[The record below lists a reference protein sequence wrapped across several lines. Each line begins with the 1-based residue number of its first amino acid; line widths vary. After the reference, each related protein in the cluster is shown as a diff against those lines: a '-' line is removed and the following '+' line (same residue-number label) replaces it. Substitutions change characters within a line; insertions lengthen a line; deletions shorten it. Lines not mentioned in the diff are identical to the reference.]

1 MIKIQRNSKGFT
13 LIELLIV
20 IAIIGILAAIAI
32 PSYTGYVK
40 RAKVQEVV
48 HAMGAVKTAVTAYFT
63 DTNTLP
69 ANSTNI
75 AGIKTELGVDVPDKY
90 LTSLSVTGGAAPT
103 GVYGGPG
110 TITATFTAAGAAA
123 PQKSI
128 GSGVDGKMLS
138 LYPNDTASVPPT
150 LKSWEWGQDAA
161 HGSDMD
167 VAFVP
172 KN

>member
-1 MIKIQRNSKGFT
+1 MIKIQRDSKGFT

-48 HAMGAVKTAVTAYFT
+48 HAMGAVKTAVTAHFT
-63 DTNTLP
+63 DTNEIP
-69 ANSTNI
+69 QNSGSIAN
-75 AGIKTELGVDVPDKY
+75 IKTELGVDVPDKY
-90 LTSLSVTGGAAPT
+90 LQGMLVTAGGLIPT
-103 GVYGGPG
+103 GVANGPG
-110 TITATFTAAGAAA
+110 SIIATFTNAGAAA

-128 GSGVDGKMLS
+128 GTDVDGRTIQ
-138 LYPNDTASVPPT
+138 LYPSDAVNFT
-150 LKSWEWGQDAA
+150 LKAWTWAPEGA
-161 HGSDMD
+161 GSTL
-167 VAFVP
+167 AQAYIP

>member
-48 HAMGAVKTAVTAYFT
+48 HTMGAVKTGVTAFFT
-63 DTNTLP
+63 ESNTLP
-69 ANSTNI
+69 ANSGNI

-90 LTSLSVTGGAAPT
+90 LASLAVTGGATPT
-103 GVYGGPG
+103 GVTGGPG

-123 PQKSI
+123 PQASI
-128 GSGVDGKMLS
+128 GTGVDGRTLI
-138 LYPNDTASVPPT
+138 LYPSDAVNFSLKAWTWDTAAAI
-150 LKSWEWGQDAA
+150 DAA
-161 HGSDMD
+161 YI
-167 VAFVP
+167 P

>member
-48 HAMGAVKTAVTAYFT
+48 HTMGAVKTGVTAFFT
-63 DTNTLP
+63 ESNTLP
-69 ANSTNI
+69 AASGSI

-90 LTSLSVTGGAAPT
+90 LASLAVTGGAVPT
-103 GVYGGPG
+103 GVSGGPG
-110 TITATFTAAGAAA
+110 TITATFTPAGTNTAT
-123 PQKSI
+123 QKAI
-128 GSGVDGKMLS
+128 GGGVDGGILV
-138 LYPNDTASVPPT
+138 LYPNDAVNFT
-150 LKSWEWGQDAA
+150 LKSWAWEGQAPLDGAY
-161 HGSDMD
+161 
-167 VAFVP
+167 VP